1 MDEYLFPQAEVN
13 TFPPAEVN
21 MFPPAGI
28 NAWPE
33 PQQQER
39 ALADAEAFDRT
50 AAVAGVI
57 AVSGDTRR
65 LSHISAGLLAAVL
78 VGAATMGA
86 ALLVRGHPLALGSL
100 GLLVPVLVC
109 WLLAAALV
117 LHSEGPVTSAFAEL
131 RRATGA
137 PVNPYAPWV
146 PVGLEPL
153 ADSQV
158 TWDHVVPLIAAARRQ
173 HERARLALSVAI
185 LTTAA
190 FLLWMVLSLAV
201 AALA

>member
-1 MDEYLFPQAEVN
+1 VRREH
-13 TFPPAEVN
+13 
-21 MFPPAGI
+21 
-28 NAWPE
+28 
-33 PQQQER
+33 
-39 ALADAEAFDRT
+39 ALAAAQAFDRT
-50 AAVAGVI
+50 AAIAGVI
-57 AVSGDTRR
+57 TVTGDTRR

-100 GLLVPVLVC
+100 GLLAPVLVI

-146 PVGLEPL
+146 PVGVEPVV
-153 ADSQV
+153 DSEV
-158 TWDHVVPLIAAARRQ
+158 AWDYVVPLIAAARRQ
-173 HERARLALSVAI
+173 HERARLALSVAV
-185 LTTAA
+185 LATAA
-190 FLLWMVLSLAV
+190 FLLWMVLILAV

>member
-1 MDEYLFPQAEVN
+1 MHEYLFPQAV
-13 TFPPAEVN
+13 TST
-21 MFPPAGI
+21 
-28 NAWPE
+28 WPE
-33 PQQQER
+33 PAQGP
-39 ALADAEAFDRT
+39 LADAQALDHS
-50 AAVAGVI
+50 AAIADVI
-57 AVSGDTRR
+57 AVTGDTRR
-65 LSHISAGLLAAVL
+65 LSHICAGLLAAVL

-100 GLLVPVLVC
+100 GLLVPVLVS
-109 WLLAAALV
+109 WLVGAALV

-137 PVNPYAPWV
+137 AVNPYVPWV
-146 PVGLEPL
+146 PIGVEPPD
-153 ADSQV
+153 AEV
-158 TWDHVVPLIAAARRQ
+158 AWDYVVRLIAAARRQ
-173 HERARLALSVAI
+173 HERARIALFVAV